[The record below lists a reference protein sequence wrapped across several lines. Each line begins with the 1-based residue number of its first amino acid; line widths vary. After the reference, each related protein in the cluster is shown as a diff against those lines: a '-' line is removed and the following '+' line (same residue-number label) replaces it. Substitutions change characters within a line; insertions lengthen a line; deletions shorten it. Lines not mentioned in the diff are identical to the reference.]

1 MQYVVVCIHLDRHL
15 AENLMYLII
24 YLCCLIS
31 WYDSALL
38 PLISTHKHTSRCT
51 LSTLTH
57 THKCFSSLFF
67 VPPFLWQQLRHLPC
81 TVNKSHTIS
90 VVTAGCISVAWW
102 CVCVRVWW
110 RGEEGLQGCF
120 CVCVALLKIKAQ
132 GKGGF
137 DWVGV
142 VGRKAGGK
150 WPSSLGKSDK
160 WKCENSQSKNWHQ
173 ALAE

>member
-1 MQYVVVCIHLDRHL
+1 
-15 AENLMYLII
+15 MYLIL
-24 YLCCLIS
+24 YMCCLIS

-38 PLISTHKHTSRCT
+38 PLISTHKRTSLCT
-51 LSTLTH
+51 LSTLTR
-57 THKCFSSLFF
+57 TRKCFSSLFF

-90 VVTAGCISVAWW
+90 VVTAGCSRMV
-102 CVCVRVWW
+102 CVCVC
-110 RGEEGLQGCF
+110 GGGGGGGLQGCF

-132 GKGGF
+132 GKGEF

-150 WPSSLGKSDK
+150 WPSSVGKSDK